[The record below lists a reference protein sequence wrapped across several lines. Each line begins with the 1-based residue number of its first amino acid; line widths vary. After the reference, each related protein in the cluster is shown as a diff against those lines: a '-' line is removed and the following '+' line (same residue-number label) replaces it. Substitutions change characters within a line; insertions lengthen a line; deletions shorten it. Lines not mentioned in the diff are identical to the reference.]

1 MTTLPNMSLVLPTPG
16 GSSGTWDDL
25 LNAIFGLLDAHSHAT
40 GSGVLIRPAAIGIN
54 GDLTFAGFSPTNL
67 RSLVFAEGQAVT
79 GVRRIYVGADGELY
93 WNSNVGTAVKLT
105 DGTTLNMSFVGGI
118 GGDYAAVS
126 AALDYDDSNLRYTL
140 KQGGGT
146 LWARMASGEVRVYE
160 TSSTDTVYCGIAAPA
175 ALAVSYTR
183 TLALALPGSTQL
195 AQMSAAGVETFSN
208 TVANLI
214 TASGGVSTP
223 TISGTPN
230 FTDAVTMASTL
241 GVTGLITATAGV
253 TCAANQHVTTS
264 GTGTVKHGEE
274 TFSIGLGGAMVPT
287 GTLTTGDFGT
297 GPPLAYRWRLSDPG
311 ALAIAITGLRVGDR
325 IKAIGIQGTSAGDG
339 TVVITRQNY
348 TTAVDHAFSSVGA
361 FNTTGRKDC
370 TLTVAPTLAADE
382 IIWVSITAAG
392 ALIDLTHI
400 EVTRDRP

>member
-1 MTTLPNMSLVLPTPG
+1 MTTLPNMGLVLPTPG

-146 LWARMASGEVRVYE
+146 LWARLASGEVRVYE

-175 ALAVSYTR
+175 ALASSYTR

-230 FTDAVTMASTL
+230 FTTAVTMASTL
-241 GVTGLITATAGV
+241 QVTGEITAVANYKHSYQRTLTIPASAAVSGGPLLTASGIEWTVGTTTARVMFPIPCHGGDRIISWRLRIDKSSAAGTV
-253 TCAANQHVTTS
+253 TGRLRFADATGAETDLGTASTITSAVGNTTLANSGLSVDVDQANQYYVTF
-264 GTGTVKHGEE
+264 E
-274 TFSIGLGGAMVPT
+274 GG
-287 GTLTTGDFGT
+287 GTTGD
-297 GPPLAYRWRLSDPG
+297 LIRHLE
-311 ALAIAITGLRVGDR
+311 I
-325 IKAIGIQGTSAGDG
+325 
-339 TVVITRQNY
+339 NY
-348 TTAVDHAFSSVGA
+348 T
-361 FNTTGRKDC
+361 
-370 TLTVAPTLAADE
+370 
-382 IIWVSITAAG
+382 
-392 ALIDLTHI
+392 
-400 EVTRDRP
+400 RP